1 MAIAVWGPMVFSV
14 SLNRIYPFNDFSLSS
29 SIDIEE
35 QEREGYKQSTYIK
48 GLNLDEV
55 SFSIPLIKQ
64 RRVNIRNEYI
74 HWINTQNRRVPYM
87 LIINNK
93 PVTSSKFL
101 LTSVKLSNTIFDKKG
116 DYIRANIEVTFKEFV
131 RKGKK
136 QNN

>member
-14 SLNRIYPFNDFSLSS
+14 SLNRVYPFDDFSLSS
-29 SIDIEE
+29 SVDTEE
-35 QEREGYKQSTYIK
+35 QEREGCKQSTYIK
-48 GLNLDEV
+48 GLNLDEIG
-55 SFSIPLIKQ
+55 FSIPLIKQ
-64 RRVNIRNEYI
+64 RRVNIRSEIIN
-74 HWINTQNRRVPYM
+74 WLNTQNRRVPYM

-101 LTSVKLSNTIFDKKG
+101 LTSVKVSNTIFDKKG

>member
-14 SLNRIYPFNDFSLSS
+14 SLNKIYTFDGFSLSS

-35 QEREGYKQSTYIK
+35 QEREGSKPSTYIK
-48 GLNLDEV
+48 GLNSDEI
-55 SFSIPLIKQ
+55 SFTIPLIKQ
-64 RRVNIRNEYI
+64 RKVNIRNEYI
-74 HWINTQNRRVPYM
+74 NWINTQNKRIPYM

-101 LTSVKLSNTIFDKKG
+101 LTSVKLSNTLLDRKG
-116 DYIRANIEVTFKEFV
+116 DYFKATIEVTFKEFV

-136 QNN
+136 ENN

>member
-14 SLNRIYPFNDFSLSS
+14 SLNRVYPFDDFSLSS
-29 SIDIEE
+29 SVDTEE

-48 GLNLDEV
+48 GLNLDEI

-64 RRVNIRNEYI
+64 RRVNIRSEIIN
-74 HWINTQNRRVPYM
+74 WLNTQNRRVPYM

-101 LTSVKLSNTIFDKKG
+101 LTSVKVSNTIFDKKG